1 METSTEGIQ
10 RVSHVS
16 ADISQMIEQRCHEL
30 GLTLEQAQRLA
41 VENDRSDPN
50 SLYRLLCLEFDT
62 LEPVKTRNPKKWLWM
77 AANTSNVSY
86 RSQLTED
93 ELKMILLTGQ
103 VPNNRIA
110 NALHLLDE
118 APMVMIIMA
127 AHEVAMT
134 SQRPANEIVANVGQ
148 IAEKMHCKRWQT
160 LAG

>member
-1 METSTEGIQ
+1 MTVQTKF
-10 RVSHVS
+10 
-16 ADISQMIEQRCHEL
+16 SQIIAHRCHQL
-30 GLTLEQAQRLA
+30 GLTLEQAQHLA
-41 VENDRSDPN
+41 VENDQNDPN
-50 SLYRLLCLEFDT
+50 SIYRLLYLEFDT

-103 VPNNRIA
+103 VPSNRIA

-127 AHEVAMT
+127 AHEVAMM
-134 SQRPANEIVANVGQ
+134 SQRPASEIVANVGH
-148 IAEKMHCKRWQT
+148 IAEKMHCKRWQA